1 MPRRDLVSFHSMVGA
16 YSLAG
21 DLPAARALF
30 DSMER
35 RNVVSWNVMIGG
47 YVKAKLP
54 EHALELFR
62 EMMGVGN
69 LRGSATTMVSVA
81 TACARLGRLNGGR
94 EVHGFFLRNF
104 AEDNLVFWT
113 AVVDLYGK
121 CRRAAVAQK
130 VFDGMPERNL
140 VCWNAMIVGHCV
152 YGDPEDGLALFCE
165 MVGGGDC
172 CDDGTEEGNARK
184 ERKPVFSPDE
194 VTFVGVLCACARAG
208 LLVEGKR
215 YFEQMTELYNL
226 KPMFAHYWCMANLY
240 GALGLLQEAEEVLKS
255 MSEETKALALGGLLG
270 LCRFRG
276 EVELGERI
284 ALRLIELEPNNGMYY
299 ALLCSVYVAA
309 GRWDEAQKVKA
320 MMKEKAVRFRPGHRL
335 TNLNEIVHKF
345 KVGDRSQMHSKEIYM
360 ILDDLATRLRLKSTE
375 DG

>member
-1 MPRRDLVSFHSMVGA
+1 MNAPIAESAFPPTRFGSRVRDVLRRRVRS
-16 YSLAG
+16 
-21 DLPAARALF
+21 AAAVL
-30 DSMER
+30 E
-35 RNVVSWNVMIGG
+35 
-47 YVKAKLP
+47 A
-54 EHALELFR
+54 HALLLSS
-62 EMMGVGN
+62 G
-69 LRGSATTMVSVA
+69 L
-81 TACARLGRLNGGR
+81 LPL
-94 EVHGFFLRNF
+94 
-104 AEDNLVFWT
+104 
-113 AVVDLYGK
+113 
-121 CRRAAVAQK
+121 
-130 VFDGMPERNL
+130 
-140 VCWNAMIVGHCV
+140 
-152 YGDPEDGLALFCE
+152 DPDGLALFCE

-172 CDDGTEEGNARK
+172 CDDGTEEGNAQK

-309 GRWDEAQKVKA
+309 GSWDEAQKVKA
-320 MMKEKAVRFRPGHRL
+320 MMKEK
-335 TNLNEIVHKF
+335 
-345 KVGDRSQMHSKEIYM
+345 Q
-360 ILDDLATRLRLKSTE
+360 
-375 DG
+375 